1 MIKRIT
7 GKTKPLPRLIEK
19 KIQSSEKSYKNEYT
33 NHLGLEQNEKYK
45 ASLKITWPRS
55 YNLSHDILG
64 LCNVLVQ
71 IRLTTSK
78 NKGDIQ

>member
-19 KIQSSEKSYKNEYT
+19 KIQSLEKSYKNEYT